1 MEENI
6 FDNLPID
13 LDEINTDN
21 IAKQLLADTDIN
33 NYQTAKR
40 IAETMYN
47 MKLSDLSKNVNIE
60 FKENN
65 VIDVKIIA
73 TKSIEFLNIPLTIT
87 PSGTNS

>member
-73 TKSIEFLNIPLTIT
+73 TKSIEFLNIPISIS